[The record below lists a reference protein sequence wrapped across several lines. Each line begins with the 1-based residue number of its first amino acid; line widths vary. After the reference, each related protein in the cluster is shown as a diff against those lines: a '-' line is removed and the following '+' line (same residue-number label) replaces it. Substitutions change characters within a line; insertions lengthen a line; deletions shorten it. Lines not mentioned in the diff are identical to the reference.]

1 MPRLPVLSGR
11 EALRAFERD
20 GWTFAR
26 QQGSHLIMEKD
37 GIPENLSIPN
47 DRELAK
53 GTLRNL
59 IKTAGLTRRQFMEL
73 LRR

>member
-11 EALRAFERD
+11 QARRAFERD
-20 GWTFAR
+20 GWRFAR
-26 QQGSHLIMEKD
+26 QQGSHMVMEKD

-53 GTLRNL
+53 GTLHHL
-59 IKTAGLTRRQFMEL
+59 IKTAGLTRRQFIGL

>member
-1 MPRLPVLSGR
+1 MV
-11 EALRAFERD
+11 
-20 GWTFAR
+20 
-26 QQGSHLIMEKD
+26 MEKD

-53 GTLRNL
+53 GTLHHL
-59 IKTAGLTRRQFMEL
+59 IKTAGLTRHQFREL